1 MFTNSCITSFA
12 RSRKLNSQLDR
23 AIDEAMADLDRRS
36 ATNIVARK
44 PSAPATSGTF
54 KLTLPHSSAIPTKAQ
69 QQHQPVSGNPEA
81 IAAPSS
87 GPAAATPTSTT
98 ATAAR
103 LSPNAAKSPRTRTYR
118 QHAVGTVSTLPLR
131 NRPVKIAPAPPS
143 STVACGTTSTHKL
156 GGRHAK

>member
-44 PSAPATSGTF
+44 PSATSGTF

-103 LSPNAAKSPRTRTYR
+103 LSPKSPRTRTYR

-143 STVACGTTSTHKL
+143 STVACGTTSTNKL